1 MPGDLY
7 FQTQTHADSLSTVG
21 KSAYLFTLLCAIVVR
36 LCFSTQNVTH
46 LEVLFGLGEFDLV
59 CFQTSVII
67 LKITFLARISRKGVE
82 YVKAGPFNSQY

>member
-7 FQTQTHADSLSTVG
+7 SQTRARADSLSTVG
-21 KSAYLFTLLCAIVVR
+21 KSAYLFTLLCAIMVR
-36 LCFSTQNVTH
+36 LYFSTQNVTQ

-59 CFQTSVII
+59 RFQTSVII

-82 YVKAGPFNSQY
+82 DVKADPFNSQY